1 MNYIKRK
8 DWQLKESFVTDEK
21 LFKNRRKFLKLGAAL
36 AVSTSAVMELAAKE
50 LTPFLSMQYKTA
62 KEFMPSSNLH
72 YKEDPNL
79 NNLTPN
85 SYKQITSYNNF
96 YEFTS
101 SKSGVR
107 TLSENFKSEPW
118 KISIDGLVEKEIE
131 IDMDE
136 LVKKFALEERI
147 YRFRCV
153 EGWSMVV
160 PWVGFELSELI
171 KYAKP
176 LLNAKY
182 IRFETLYDPK
192 QFPRQNSN
200 LGFIDYPYV
209 EGLRMDE
216 AMNPLAIIAVG
227 LYGHT
232 LPPQNGTPIRLITPW
247 KYGFK
252 SIKSIVKI
260 TFTDKQPINTWNKAA
275 PHEYGFY
282 ANVNPNVDHPR
293 WSQKR
298 ERLLGTFFK
307 QDTLMF
313 NGYEKEVAHLYK
325 NMDLRKEF

>member
-8 DWQLKESFVTDEK
+8 SWELKESFVTDEK
-21 LFKNRRKFLKLGAAL
+21 FFNDRRKFLKLGAAL

-50 LTPFLSMQYKTA
+50 FTPL
-62 KEFMPSSNLH
+62 PNLH
-72 YKEDPNL
+72 YTKDLNQ

-85 SYKQITSYNNF
+85 SYEQITSYNNF
-96 YEFTS
+96 YEFTT
-101 SKSGVR
+101 SKKAVK
-107 TLSENFKSEPW
+107 EKAKNFRSEPW
-118 KISIDGLVEKEIE
+118 QISVDGLVEKPFIL
-131 IDMDE
+131 DME
-136 LVKKFALEERI
+136 KLLKKFALEERI

-160 PWVGFELSELI
+160 PWIGFELSELI

-176 LLNAKY
+176 LSNAKY

-192 QFPRQNSN
+192 QFPSQRYG
-200 LGFIDYPYV
+200 LGSIDYPYV

-232 LPPQNGTPIRLITPW
+232 LPPQNGAPIRLITPW

-260 TFTDKQPINTWNKAA
+260 TFTDTMPLNTWRKAA
-275 PHEYGFY
+275 PYEYGFY
-282 ANVNPNVDHPR
+282 ANVNPDVDHPR

-298 ERLLGTFFK
+298 ERLLGKFFK

-313 NGYEKEVAHLYK
+313 NGYEKEVADLYK
-325 NMDLRKEF
+325 DMDLRKEF